1 MLLGCS
7 PEHVASTY
15 HKPEHVSSTYHVALT
30 IQSLGFLIGFP
41 EDIKIIIIAIIA
53 IIIII
58 IVVVVVVIIVIVIL
72 ACPDACC
79 ESGQTSGFCR
89 IV

>member
-1 MLLGCS
+1 
-7 PEHVASTY
+7 
-15 HKPEHVSSTYHVALT
+15 
-30 IQSLGFLIGFP
+30 LGFLIGFP

-58 IVVVVVVIIVIVIL
+58 VVVVVIVIVIL